1 VAYDQIKKKSG
12 RTPIYIVDIELD
24 RCTRTYG
31 VAPCT
36 ASGPAAGKCVN
47 SLGTCQDPDNYE
59 EGTFTLRFA
68 STRIDAFDVPNGDF
82 NDDFNDDFGPPTIT
96 STPALPT
103 LMAVKTQPTR
113 LTPGLGLGWRS
124 VVNVT
129 ITDAPY
135 TDVGLDPY
143 VNERG
148 FSWLTR
154 GTFWQRFLDR
164 YPYYE
169 NSRFRI
175 YTGYADFDADGNQLP
190 LDFDNFRKRSY
201 LLKKIGIG
209 SNGTVSIE
217 AEDPLKLANAST
229 TQWPP
234 QSAAT
239 LLADITDVQT
249 SFDIDDPN
257 GLVQDFVNVRGQP
270 YVRISDE
277 VMLVNSYAAPT
288 LTVTRATLPSFYPG
302 AVEAE
307 EHKAGDTVQV
317 CFLYNNVRIDDAL
330 YQLLNDA
337 TGIPSEFLPLDAWV
351 AEADEYFAAYFF
363 DRLVVQPVAVKEY
376 VTEIT
381 ELNAMVW
388 WDERSQVVDFKA
400 LKATPN
406 NVAIPT
412 FNDAL
417 NILSEG
423 VSLSQTPKDRIS
435 EVNVR
440 FGERSP
446 VASSDKPG
454 FFAQVRN
461 AVDEEAAE
469 RYGVQA
475 IRTIYSPWLSSAGS
489 AVALEVASRLLNEY
503 RDTKTIIGV
512 GVDPKDDD
520 VWTGDTVN
528 VNTQY
533 IRDQYGA
540 IPTRRYLLTEVNEV
554 ISPDEGVRYAYRLQS
569 VGGSITS
576 RVGLVAPD
584 TISAVDEPLQA
595 ENGDNLETEGDEVLE
610 VEDGTVIAFPDYLDA
625 SDTLRNTYA
634 FISLNDGLMTNGDVG
649 YVAT

>member
-1 VAYDQIKKKSG
+1 MAYDQIKKKSG
-12 RTPIYIVDIELD
+12 RTPIYIVDIVLD

-36 ASGPAAGKCVN
+36 ASGPAEGKCVN

-68 STRIDAFDVPNGDF
+68 STRIDAFDVPNSDF
-82 NDDFNDDFGPPTIT
+82 NDDFSDDFGPPPIST
-96 STPALPT
+96 TPALPT

-124 VVNVT
+124 VVNIT

-154 GTFWQRFLDR
+154 GTFWQRFLVR

-169 NSRFRI
+169 NSILRI

-201 LLKKIGIG
+201 LLKKVGIDA
-209 SNGTVSIE
+209 NGKVIIE

-239 LLADITDVQT
+239 LLSDVTDVQT

-270 YVRISDE
+270 WVRISDE
-277 VMLVNSYAAPT
+277 VMLVSSYVPPT
-288 LTVTRATLPSFYPG
+288 LTVTRAQLPSFYPG
-302 AVEAE
+302 AVEPE
-307 EHKAGDTVQV
+307 EHKSGDTVQV
-317 CFLYNNVRIDDAL
+317 CYLYDNQRIDSVL
-330 YQLLNDA
+330 YQLLSDA
-337 TGIPSEFLPLDAWV
+337 TGIPSEFLPFLDWQ
-351 AEADEYFAAYFF
+351 AEANEYFAAYFL
-363 DRLVVQPVAVKEY
+363 DRLAVEPMAVKDY
-376 VTEIT
+376 ITELT
-381 ELNAMVW
+381 ELNALIW
-388 WDERSQVVDFKA
+388 WDERTQIVDFKA

-412 FNDAL
+412 FNDAQ

-423 VSLSQTPKDRIS
+423 VSLSQSPKDRIS
-435 EVNVR
+435 EVNLR

-446 VASSDKPG
+446 VESSDKPG
-454 FFAQVRN
+454 LFAQVRN
-461 AVDEEAAE
+461 AVDDEAAE

-475 IRTIYSPWLSSAGS
+475 IRTIYSRWLSSGGS
-489 AVALEVASRLLNEY
+489 AVALEVVSRLLNEY

-512 GVDPKDDD
+512 GIDPKDDD

-554 ISPDEGVRYAYRLQS
+554 ISPDKGVRYAYRLQS

-576 RVGLVAPD
+576 RVGLIAPD
-584 TISAVDEPLQA
+584 TVAAEDEPLQA
-595 ENGDNLETEGDEVLE
+595 EDGDSLETEDDEVLE
-610 VEDGTVIAFPDYLDA
+610 VEDGTLIPFPDYLDA
-625 SDTLRNTYA
+625 SDVLRDTYA
-634 FISLNDGLMTNGDVG
+634 FISLDDGLMTNGDPG
-649 YVAT
+649 YRIQ